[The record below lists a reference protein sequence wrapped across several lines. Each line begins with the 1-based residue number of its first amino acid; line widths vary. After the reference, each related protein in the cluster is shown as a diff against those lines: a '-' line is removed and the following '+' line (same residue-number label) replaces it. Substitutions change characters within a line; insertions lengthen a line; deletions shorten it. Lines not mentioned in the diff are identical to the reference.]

1 MDNLSVELSRR
12 TSLVFILIFAI
23 IAVLDSTIVKYFSHS
38 DVQIS
43 ISSSVTIFILFT
55 TIFAITGIVLLNS
68 VKKVTSKVA
77 YKYPINLRYLHV
89 FAFSTQILMVC
100 ILLTIILQI
109 VFLNKYSLFLL
120 NASTY
125 VSHFSAL
132 VFMIFL
138 CVMFV
143 SWFKSKGNYTI
154 LLYALTFSLIATN
167 IAVSMAYLH
176 YQFSRAPPTEYRK
189 PFPLNSFIISHQT
202 GTLAESFNTVFD
214 ILYILSF
221 FSLWISTLRL
231 LNQHPSK
238 LTRIKY
244 YILLS
249 LPLIY
254 YLFPFTEYFSN
265 VFSSWIIT
273 SPIGFVITYVL
284 NFSATKQIGALLFS
298 LVFFTGSALVTN
310 NRLRISLLI
319 TSIGVVAIFSSIEI
333 VTLQYRIYPPYGL
346 VTEAFIPIGA
356 YMLFIGI
363 FISVK
368 DVSQDIEIRKELY
381 KSAKSQ
387 LNLIKTIGTAAM
399 ENEFVKKYRDSAKRI
414 SIVEDDPRNAE
425 TEIEEIREI
434 VRDVLNEV
442 SKTSGKINSRQ

>member
-1 MDNLSVELSRR
+1 MGNLSIELSRT
-12 TSLVFILIFAI
+12 TSLIFILIIAI

-43 ISSSVTIFILFT
+43 ISSSVIIFILFS
-55 TIFAITGIVLLNS
+55 IVFAITGIVLLNS
-68 VKKVTSKVA
+68 VTKVTSKVA

-109 VFLNKYSLFLL
+109 VFFNKYSLFLL

-132 VFMIFL
+132 VFIIFL

-143 SWFKSKGNYTI
+143 GWFKSKGNYTI
-154 LLYALTFSLIATN
+154 ILYTLTFSLIAVN
-167 IAVSMAYLH
+167 IVVSVAYLH
-176 YQFSRAPPTEYRK
+176 YQFSRAPTEYRK
-189 PFPLNSFIISHQT
+189 PFPLNSFIISHET
-202 GTLAESFNTVFD
+202 GTLAESFNTIYD

-254 YLFPFTEYFSN
+254 FLFPFTEYFTN

-284 NFSATKQIGALLFS
+284 IFSATKQVGALLFS
-298 LVFFTGSALVTN
+298 LVFFTASALVAN
-310 NRLRISLLI
+310 NRLRKSLLI

-381 KSAKSQ
+381 KSAKNQ
-387 LNLIKTIGTAAM
+387 LNLMKMIGTAAM
-399 ENEFVKKYRDSAKRI
+399 ENEFLKKYRDSAKRI
-414 SIVEDDPRNAE
+414 NIIEEDPRNVE

-442 SKTSGKINSRQ
+442 SKTNEKTNSRQ